1 MGDVPKGKSIA
12 MSTPANFL
20 TRTPLTDA
28 ERHRA
33 LQHATEAQRIIQGK
47 ALDGKSLR
55 RAENYL
61 SMMLRALSEPQIG
74 REAVRS

>member
-1 MGDVPKGKSIA
+1 MGDVPKGKPVA

-20 TRTPLTDA
+20 DRTPLTDP

-33 LQHATEAQRIIQGK
+33 LQHVTEAQRIIQGK

-55 RAENYL
+55 RAEKYL
-61 SMMLRALSEPQIG
+61 SMMRRALSEPHIG
-74 REAVRS
+74 REAVRP